1 MSDKELEGKWDQA
14 KGKAKEEAGK
24 ATDDQSLEN
33 EGKADQA
40 KGEVKEGVGEAKRKV
55 KNTLSGDN

>member
-1 MSDKELEGKWDQA
+1 MGIGDDVKHNAEEM
-14 KGKAKEEAGK
+14 KGKAKEKFGE

-40 KGEVKEGVGEAKRKV
+40 KANLKQAGDDVKDAFTDDR
-55 KNTLSGDN
+55 